1 MECMDAFTNP
11 LTSGLPLLLFPTI
24 LDNDTKAATDANET

>member
-11 LTSGLPLLLFPTI
+11 LTSGLPLFPTI